1 MFHTEVILVDYKDK
15 AVLRQL
21 MEFYMYDFSEMEGLD
36 VNAHGRFEYKYL
48 DHYWTEDGRY
58 PYFILVDGK
67 YAGFVLVKKRGVL
80 NEDCFFIAEF
90 FVMKKYRRNGVGHRA
105 ATQVFDRHRGAWEVG
120 QIKNNLVAHA
130 FWRKV
135 INQYTK
141 GQFFET
147 IVDDDRWHGPIQTFT
162 NWKEAE

>member
-1 MFHTEVILVDYKDK
+1 MHNLEVTLVDYKDK
-15 AVLRQL
+15 DVLRHL
-21 MEFYMYDFSEMEGLD
+21 MEFYMYDFSEMEDLD

-48 DHYWTEDGRY
+48 DHYWTDDERY

-67 YAGFVLVKKRGVL
+67 YAGFVLVRKHGVL
-80 NEDCFFIAEF
+80 KEDSFFIAEF
-90 FVMKKYRRNGVGHRA
+90 FVMRKYRRIGVGQRA
-105 ATQVFDRHRGAWEVG
+105 ATQVFDRHRGVWEVG
-120 QIKNNLVAHA
+120 QIRNNLVAQA

-135 INQYTK
+135 IHQYTN

-147 IVDDDRWHGPIQTFT
+147 MVDDDRWHGPIQTFT